1 MMQPRKF
8 RNKMH
13 SNSAHFRSAKM
24 SKFWCCKNLMF
35 YNGARRATFP
45 RGFIPQFLPAS
56 GFYVS
61 TRDMLLPMNWELFC
75 YLLRFNFL
83 LSLLQLSL
91 EEEEKNK
98 RSWEELKE
106 EEELR
111 KRRRRVEKKK
121 KKSWEEEELRRR
133 ERRRGVEK
141 SWEKKKNKS
150 WEEEKE
156 EEELRRVERRRRVEK
171 KKNKSW
177 EEEKEEEELRRVER
191 RRRVEKKKNRS
202 WEEEKEE
209 ELKEET
215 WAWRASI
222 VTEEFDFDDWMAIR
236 VITDQRISNLFSGL
250 SKYCVMIVV
259 PWRQ

>member
-171 KKNKSW
+171 KKN
-177 EEEKEEEELRRVER
+177 
-191 RRRVEKKKNRS
+191 RS